1 MSRLITFGCSYTY
14 GHGLEDCHIEPKSPG
29 PNPSKYAWPNLL
41 GQMLGLDVVNY
52 SNPGAS
58 NIHILWKL
66 LNFDFTDDDLCVIMW
81 SHFGREPFSNLKYD
95 SDNIDWDN
103 YEDSVV
109 KSLPTLSRENIVIRN
124 IIDIHHGYLHLTNKN
139 IKHLF
144 IMGPIDALLYKLP
157 GIKIPTLMTDIHV
170 KKYLVDLALDGMHPG
185 PNTHMN
191 IAKELMDK
199 INVIY

>member
-1 MSRLITFGCSYTY
+1 
-14 GHGLEDCHIEPKSPG
+14 
-29 PNPSKYAWPNLL
+29 
-41 GQMLGLDVVNY
+41 MLGLDVINC

-95 SDNIDWDN
+95 SDNINWDN
-103 YEDSVV
+103 YEASAV
-109 KSLPTLSRENIVIRN
+109 KSLPILSRENIVIRN

-144 IMGPIDALLYKLP
+144 IIGPPDLHIYKLP
-157 GIKIPTLMTDIHV
+157 DIKIPTLMTDIHV
-170 KKYLVDLALDGMHPG
+170 KKSLIDLALDGMHPG
-185 PNTHMN
+185 PNTHMS
-191 IAKELMDK
+191 IAKQLLDK
-199 INVIY
+199 INVVH

>member
-1 MSRLITFGCSYTY
+1 MSRLVTFGCSYTY

-29 PNPSKYAWPNLL
+29 PSPSKYAWPNLL
-41 GQMLGLDVVNY
+41 GQMLGLDVVNC

-95 SDNIDWDN
+95 SGNIDWDN
-103 YEDSVV
+103 YETNVV
-109 KSLPTLSRENIVIRN
+109 KSLPMLSRENIVIRN
-124 IIDIHHGYLHLTNKN
+124 IINIHHGYLHLTNKN

-144 IMGPIDALLYKLP
+144 IIGPPDALMYKLP
-157 GIKIPTLMTDIHV
+157 VMKIPTLMTDIHV
-170 KKYLVDLALDGMHPG
+170 KKSLIDLALDGMHPG
-185 PNTHMN
+185 PNTHMS
-191 IAKELMDK
+191 IAKQLLDK
-199 INVIY
+199 INVVH